1 MIKKEINKEQNY
13 ALFFFRENVDFFSP
27 SNWFKKTQLVQ
38 FHFILRRQNY
48 DLLVT
53 QKCEFM
59 SASSSVKLKKMIN

>member
-27 SNWFKKTQLVQ
+27 SNWLKNQLVQ